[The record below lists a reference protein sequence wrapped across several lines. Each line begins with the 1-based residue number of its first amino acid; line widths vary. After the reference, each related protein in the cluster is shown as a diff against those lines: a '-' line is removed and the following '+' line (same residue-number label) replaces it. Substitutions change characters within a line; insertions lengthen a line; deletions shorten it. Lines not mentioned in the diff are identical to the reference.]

1 MAMSK
6 ENTTFICGKE
16 KCKSYIDM
24 LKELKNVKKLTRKLD
39 TVIDSSYD
47 GIYITDGN
55 AITIRVN
62 KAYERITGLK
72 IEEFLGKNVTYLVEK
87 GIISK
92 ACSTIVLEK
101 KEVVTIEQTLKSG
114 KILLVTGTPIFDDS
128 GEIEMVVTNVRDITE
143 LILLKEEVQK
153 KKEKVDKYNNE
164 LRRLKSQLGSKI
176 EDKVISR
183 NKGMNDLLSSVKRVA
198 SHETTVLI
206 TGETGVGKEVI
217 TEYIHKNSSRS
228 KKKLIKVNCGAIPS
242 SLIESELFG
251 YEKGAFTGANQGGKI
266 GIFEEANGGT
276 LLLDEIGEL
285 PYNMQAKLL
294 RILQEQEIQRVGGVE
309 TIKIDVRII
318 AATNK
323 NLKLLAEK
331 GEFRMDLYYRLSI
344 IPIQIPP
351 LRDRKEDIIPLTNE
365 FLYSLYE
372 RYGNKKCLS
381 KNAYEVLYN
390 YKWPGNIRELKNLIE
405 RVYVMVSEE
414 RIEADDIPLIKE
426 SLEEYDKSFLLKD
439 AVAKLEYR
447 MIEEAYDEFGN
458 VREAAR
464 HLGIDASTFVR
475 KRQKYERKLIKQS
488 QS

>member
-6 ENTTFICGKE
+6 EEHAFICGKE

-24 LKELKNVKKLTRKLD
+24 LKELKNVKKLSKKLD
-39 TVIDSSYD
+39 TVLESSYD

-55 AITIRVN
+55 AVTIRVN

-72 IEEFLGKNVTYLVEK
+72 IEEFLGKHVSYLVEK

-92 ACSTIVLEK
+92 ACSTIVLER

-143 LILLKEEVQK
+143 LILLKEELQK
-153 KKEKVDKYNNE
+153 KKEKVDRYNHE
-164 LRRLKSQLGSKI
+164 LRRLKSQLGSKS
-176 EDKVISR
+176 ECNVISR
-183 NKGMNDLLSSVKRVA
+183 NKGMNDLLSSIRRVA
-198 SHETTVLI
+198 NHDTTVLI

-217 TEYIHKNSSRS
+217 TEFIHKNSSRS
-228 KKKLIKVNCGAIPS
+228 ANKLIKVNCGAIPS

-266 GIFEEANGGT
+266 GLFEEANGGT

-294 RILQEQEIQRVGGVE
+294 RILQEQEIQRVGGLD

-323 NLKLLAEK
+323 NLKLLSEN
-331 GEFRMDLYYRLSI
+331 GDFRMDLYYRLSI
-344 IPIQIPP
+344 IPVHIPA

-365 FLYSLYE
+365 FLYKLYE
-372 RYGNKKCLS
+372 RYGSKKYLS
-381 KNAYEVLYN
+381 KSAYEILYN

-405 RVYVMVSEE
+405 RVYVMSDDE
-414 RIEADDIPLIKE
+414 RIEESDIPLSKA
-426 SLEEYDKSFLLKD
+426 SASGYGKSMLLKD
-439 AVAKLEYR
+439 AVAKLESK
-447 MIEEAYDEFGN
+447 MIEESYDEFSN
-458 VREAAR
+458 VRDAAR

-475 KRQKYERKLIKQS
+475 KRQKYEGILTKES

>member
-6 ENTTFICGKE
+6 DDTTFMCGKE

-39 TVIDSSYD
+39 TVLDSSYD

-55 AITIRVN
+55 AVTIRAN

-72 IEEFLGKNVTYLVEK
+72 IEELLGKNVTYLVEK

-92 ACSTIVLEK
+92 ACSTIVLER
-101 KEVVTIEQTLKSG
+101 KEVVTIEQTLNSG
-114 KILLVTGTPIFDDS
+114 KVLLVTGTPIFDDN

-143 LILLKEEVQK
+143 LILLKEELQK
-153 KKEKVDKYNNE
+153 KKEKVDRYNSE
-164 LRRLKSQLGSKI
+164 LRRLKSQLGSKTDYNI
-176 EDKVISR
+176 ISR
-183 NKGMNDLLSSVKRVA
+183 NKGMKDLLSSVKRVA

-228 KKKLIKVNCGAIPS
+228 DKKLIKVNCGAIPS

-294 RILQEQEIQRVGGVE
+294 RILQEQEIQRVGGVD

-323 NLKLLAEK
+323 DLKLLAEN

-344 IPIQIPP
+344 IPIHVPP

-372 RYGNKKCLS
+372 RYGNKKYLS
-381 KNAYEVLYN
+381 KNAYEILYN

-414 RIEADDIPLIKE
+414 RIEAHDIPLSRE
-426 SLEEYDKSFLLKD
+426 ASEEYGKSMLLKD
-439 AVAKLEYR
+439 AVSNLEYR
-447 MIEEAYDEFGN
+447 MIEEAYNEFGN
-458 VREAAR
+458 VRGAAR

-475 KRQKYERKLIKQS
+475 KRQKYEGKLIKQS